1 MAIVSYGISGDVTGT
16 GYADMAATA
25 SYTLSNASTKIVLP
39 TVKLR
44 AVSSGITNARYHT
57 LAMAQLYANGNTK
70 YISTTRSASTS
81 VGEYSSAVN
90 WIETSTQTSAGVNVN
105 TANYFTS
112 SNKTARTVTGYVRV
126 VANNTEYYLTRAD
139 GDIILVAP
147 NSTKNLCTV
156 TFTLNAPPTF
166 TSTQVSFDTDEVYTG
181 LTTASITTSNLDA
194 KYGGEI
200 SSVKFTIGNQNVTSS
215 SAGTMSILL
224 AQEGTF
230 TPTVSV
236 TDKRGQTTTKSL
248 NPITVKGYSTP
259 SVNYTV
265 ERTGSNGV
273 RADEGTY
280 AVASANITFTDAIAT
295 LSAPTIKI
303 DGTTVTPT
311 WYSTRADD
319 GTLSGPVNW
328 SELPSPATVY
338 ALMGGNLSTQSSY
351 QIGITPVDS
360 EGSGTEIT
368 QTLPSAFYT
377 VDFLAG
383 GHGIAF
389 GRAASEEGF
398 WCDMDT
404 YNAPLVGTVQMYAGT
419 TAPNGWLKCD
429 GSAVSRTTYAK
440 LFAVIGTT
448 YGAGDGSTTFNLPN
462 FCGRT
467 PIGVGESNA
476 TGHTAHTRGQMGGSE
491 DAVIPYHKHD
501 VAQVNITSSGGHTHT
516 ITTKYRANY
525 LQSGTNRDS
534 VNGGGTSTSTGIDT
548 IAANTGTHTHSVPAH
563 DTDYVGTS
571 GNVTGAN
578 MMPYLGIN
586 FIIHAG
592 IPTA

>member
-90 WIETSTQTSAGVNVN
+90 WVETSTQTSAGVNVN

-112 SNKTARTVTGYVRV
+112 SNKTAKTVTGYVRV

-166 TSTQVSFDTDEVYTG
+166 TSTQVSFDTSEVYSG
-181 LTTASITTSNLDA
+181 LTTASITTSNLVA
-194 KYGGEI
+194 QYGGEI

-230 TPTVSV
+230 TPTVTV
-236 TDKRGQTTTKSL
+236 TDSRGQATTKSL
-248 NPITVKGYSTP
+248 NPITVNGYTIP
-259 SVNYTV
+259 SVNFNI
-265 ERTGSNGV
+265 ERTDSNGV

-280 AVASANITFTDAIAT
+280 AVASTNITFTDAIAT
-295 LSAPTIKI
+295 LLAPTIKVN
-303 DGTTVTPT
+303 GTTVTPT
-311 WYSTRADD
+311 WYATRTSD
-319 GTLSGPVNW
+319 GTLSGSVNW
-328 SELPSPATVY
+328 NELTSPTTVY
-338 ALMGGNLSTQSSY
+338 ALINGNFSTQTSY
-351 QIGITPVDS
+351 QIGVTPIDDK
-360 EGSGTEIT
+360 GTGTEII

-377 VDFLAG
+377 IDFLAG

-389 GRAASEEGF
+389 GEPASTVGF
-398 WCDMDT
+398 SCNMDATFKQSVTVKDNNNVLRSLIDLFYPVGSYYETSDENFNPNVTWGGTWEPELQGQVHVSAGTNYPVTTTNTSAGGSKDAVVVAHTHQPLTANYFLNT
-404 YNAPLVGTVQMYAGT
+404 YNMHA
-419 TAPNGWLKCD
+419 
-429 GSAVSRTTYAK
+429 
-440 LFAVIGTT
+440 
-448 YGAGDGSTTFNLPN
+448 AGDMGAMSGS
-462 FCGRT
+462 GRHYVYQAT
-467 PIGVGESNA
+467 ASSGSYWASNA
-476 TGHTAHTRGQMGGSE
+476 T
-491 DAVIPYHKHD
+491 
-501 VAQVNITSSGGHTHT
+501 
-516 ITTKYRANY
+516 TKSAGV
-525 LQSGTNRDS
+525 SGTN
-534 VNGGGTSTSTGIDT
+534 
-548 IAANTGTHTHSVPAH
+548 
-563 DTDYVGTS
+563 
-571 GNVTGAN
+571 AN
-578 MMPYLGIN
+578 MMPYRVVYRWWR
-586 FIIHAG
+586 
-592 IPTA
+592 TA